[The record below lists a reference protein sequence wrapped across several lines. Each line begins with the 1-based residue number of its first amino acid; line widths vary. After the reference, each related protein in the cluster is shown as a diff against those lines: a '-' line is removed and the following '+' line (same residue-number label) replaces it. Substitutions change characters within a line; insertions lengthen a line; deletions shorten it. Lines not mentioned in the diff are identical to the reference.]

1 MNRKEFKNIAGR
13 ISEGTASEQDIARYN
28 FYYNHFQSETSEIL
42 ESTEEEFI
50 EKELRSRIS
59 LGRPAG
65 TKHMYP
71 YWKAAAAI
79 VLLATAVF
87 LFRNNTHP
95 KQTAAVQS
103 NEERFKY
110 DADPGGNKAVLTL
123 ADGSVIVLNEAGN
136 GVLADQGGT
145 SVSKAKE
152 GQLVYDASAGAVS
165 PKLAY
170 NTISIPRGGQYQ
182 ITLPDG
188 TKVWLNS
195 SSSLTFP
202 TAFTGKERKVE
213 LRGEAYFEVAKVKRR
228 RQGAPSPQKGE
239 MRIPFIVESG
249 SQQIEVLGTHFNV
262 MAYNDEAAIKTTL
275 LEGSVKVLHLTSH
288 ISHLLKPGQQAL
300 MKSGTIKVAEVDTEE
315 AVAWKNGMFQFNNTD
330 MQTVMRQLERWYN
343 VEVDED
349 NMPHKRFNGII
360 SRDVP
365 LSQVLKMMEVTS
377 GLRFK
382 IENTAGKSSKAERR
396 IVMGE

>member
-1 MNRKEFKNIAGR
+1 MNRKEFKDIAGR

-28 FYYNHFQSETSEIL
+28 FYYNHFQSKTSEVL

-65 TKHMYP
+65 TKRIYP

-79 VLLATAVF
+79 VLLASSVF
-87 LFRNNTHP
+87 LFRNITHP
-95 KQTAAVQS
+95 EQTAAVQA
-103 NEERFKY
+103 NEERFQY
-110 DADPGGNKAVLTL
+110 DAGPGGNKAVLTL

-145 SVSKAKE
+145 SVSKTEE
-152 GQLVYDASAGAVS
+152 GQLVYDASAGPAIH
-165 PKLAY
+165 KIAY

-213 LRGEAYFEVAKVKRR
+213 LTGEAYFEAAKDK
-228 RQGAPSPQKGE
+228 
-239 MRIPFIVESG
+239 IPFIVRSG

-262 MAYNDEAAIKTTL
+262 MAYKDEAGIKTTL
-275 LEGSVKVLHLTSH
+275 LEGSVKVSHLTSH

-300 MKSGTIKVAEVDTEE
+300 MKSSTIKVAEVDTEE

-343 VEVDED
+343 VEADED
-349 NMPHKRFNGII
+349 NMPQKRFNGII

-382 IENTAGKSSKAERR
+382 IENTAGESSKAERR